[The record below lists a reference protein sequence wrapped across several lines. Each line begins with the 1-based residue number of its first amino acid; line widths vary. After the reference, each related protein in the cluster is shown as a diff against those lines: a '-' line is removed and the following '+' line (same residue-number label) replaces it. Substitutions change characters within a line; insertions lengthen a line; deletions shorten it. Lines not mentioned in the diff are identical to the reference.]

1 MRRTVPVFLRRDGY
15 TAPLQTVCGVC
26 GGGCVF
32 GGLHARQR
40 DAVLPLQR
48 GAGLLQICH
57 SLFCPPCPAPDSRFP
72 LADFY
77 LRQLPAFKL
86 SCVNCNPSRAILCG
100 TYLIIKGGAA
110 LCKFATDLFEA
121 AVSCCNFAQ
130 GIARILCRT
139 FPKRVGKTH
148 RIALFPYA
156 AYRWKNAQVTPGTV
170 AILHRVFPLP
180 CPAATRVPVGKPHR
194 IGPFPVLQFTQVWL
208 FLAYLQLYAGCF
220 PHRKMV
226 VECTGC
232 SWLNTQVCVVKL
244 HRLYLLLI

>member
-1 MRRTVPVFLRRDGY
+1 MFSDTPP
-15 TAPLQTVCGVC
+15 APCFQSILCKLQPLTRHSVR
-26 GGGCVF
+26 
-32 GGLHARQR
+32 H
-40 DAVLPLQR
+40 LPYYKR
-48 GAGLLQICH
+48 GA
-57 SLFCPPCPAPDSRFP
+57 
-72 LADFY
+72 
-77 LRQLPAFKL
+77 
-86 SCVNCNPSRAILCG
+86 
-100 TYLIIKGGAA
+100 T

-121 AVSCCNFAQ
+121 AVSCCKFAQ
-130 GIARILCRT
+130 GIAHILCRT

-148 RIALFPYA
+148 RIALFSYA
-156 AYRWKNAQVTPGTV
+156 AY
-170 AILHRVFPLP
+170 P
-180 CPAATRVPVGKPHR
+180 CPAATRVPVGKSHR

>member
-1 MRRTVPVFLRRDGY
+1 MRRSVR
-15 TAPLQTVCGVC
+15 
-26 GGGCVF
+26 
-32 GGLHARQR
+32 H
-40 DAVLPLQR
+40 LPYSKR
-48 GAGLLQICH
+48 
-57 SLFCPPCPAPDSRFP
+57 
-72 LADFY
+72 
-77 LRQLPAFKL
+77 
-86 SCVNCNPSRAILCG
+86 
-100 TYLIIKGGAA
+100 GAA
-110 LCKFATDLFEA
+110 LCKFATDPFEA

-148 RIALFPYA
+148 RIALFSYA
-156 AYRWKNAQVTPGTV
+156 AYRWKNAQVTPRTV

-180 CPAATRVPVGKPHR
+180 CPAVTRVPVGKPHR

-208 FLAYLQLYAGCF
+208 LLAYLQLYAGCF

>member
-1 MRRTVPVFLRRDGY
+1 MFSDTP
-15 TAPLQTVCGVC
+15 
-26 GGGCVF
+26 
-32 GGLHARQR
+32 
-40 DAVLPLQR
+40 
-48 GAGLLQICH
+48 
-57 SLFCPPCPAPDSRFP
+57 PAPSF
-72 LADFY
+72 
-77 LRQLPAFKL
+77 Q
-86 SCVNCNPSRAILCG
+86 SILCKLQPL
-100 TYLIIKGGAA
+100 TRHSVRHLPYYKGGST

-121 AVSCCNFAQ
+121 VVSCCNFAQ

-156 AYRWKNAQVTPGTV
+156 AYRWKTHRLPPEQ
-170 AILHRVFPLP
+170 LHFTQGIPAPLP
-180 CPAATRVPVGKPHR
+180 RRDPRTCWKPHR
-194 IGPFPVLQFTQVWL
+194 IGPFSVLQFTQVWL